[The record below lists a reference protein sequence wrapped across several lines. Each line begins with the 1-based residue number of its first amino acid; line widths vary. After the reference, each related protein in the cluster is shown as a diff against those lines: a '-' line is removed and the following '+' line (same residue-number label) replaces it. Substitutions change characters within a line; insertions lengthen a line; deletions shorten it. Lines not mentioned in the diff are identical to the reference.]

1 MTLLD
6 DKTREGVVTLLSDL
20 ADPVRVLVFT
30 QASDC
35 QFCDETRQLVEE
47 VSDLS
52 DLITLDVFDAA
63 QDADQVEAY
72 GVDKFPAIVI
82 LGAGDRDYGVR
93 YYGIPSGY
101 EFTSLLHGLRVVS
114 AGPGGTG
121 LSEETI
127 TYLDG
132 LETPTHLQVFI
143 TPTCSYCPRAVV
155 LAHAMAVA
163 SDKVRADMVEAME
176 FPDLANRYHVMGV
189 PRTVINE
196 REYVE
201 GAVPEPVLL
210 AQIRVAV
217 ARSRLS

>member
-20 ADPVRVLVFT
+20 AGPVRVLVFT

-47 VSDLS
+47 VAALS
-52 DLITLDVFDAA
+52 DRITLDVFDAA
-63 QDADQVEAY
+63 QDADQVESY

-82 LGAGDRDYGVR
+82 LGEGGCDYGVR
-93 YYGIPSGY
+93 FYGIPSGY

-114 AGPGGTG
+114 AGPEETG

-127 TYLDG
+127 ACLDG
-132 LETPTHLQVFI
+132 LETPTHLQVFV
-143 TPTCSYCPRAVV
+143 TPNCSYCPRAVV

-176 FPDLANRYHVMGV
+176 FPDLASRYHVMGV

-201 GAVPEPVLL
+201 GAVPEPMLL

-217 ARSRLS
+217 ARSR